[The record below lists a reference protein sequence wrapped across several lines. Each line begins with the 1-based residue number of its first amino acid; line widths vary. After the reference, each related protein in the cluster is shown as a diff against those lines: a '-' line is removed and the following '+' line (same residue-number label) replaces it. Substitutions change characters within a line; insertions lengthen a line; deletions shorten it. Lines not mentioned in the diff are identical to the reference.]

1 VQAGEPVAIAFEVG
15 ATQHAPMT
23 TALTGAP
30 APRSYA
36 KLPGP
41 RGLPLLGSAL
51 ALDPSN
57 LHHQLVAW
65 ADTYGPAFRMSV
77 GRRRFLVLTDHAAI
91 QSALRDRPTRF
102 RRPDRS
108 GARAR
113 EMGFDDGLFFANG
126 EVWARQRR
134 IVMAGFNPAQ
144 LKAYFDSIRDVAARL
159 ERRWRTAARR
169 DDEIDVQADLM
180 RYTVDVVAG
189 LAFGHDVD
197 TLSTDGDAIPQH
209 LNRIFPALWRRT
221 LAPIPWWRWF
231 PTRGDR
237 ELDASVAEVQ
247 AAIRGFVAAARA
259 RLAADPARRARPANV
274 LEAMLVAAEDEG
286 HPLADADVAGNVF
299 VLLLAGEDTTAN
311 TIAWLVHLL
320 HANPAALARAR
331 DEVRR
336 VAPSPA
342 AFTPESVAALEYV
355 EACLH
360 ETMRLKPVAPLLT
373 AEAVVDTELAGV
385 AVPTGVVVFAVLRHD
400 SVREPW
406 VAAPTEFRP
415 ERWLDPAQVAG
426 LKRVSMPFGA
436 GSRICPGRGLALLEM
451 KMAAAVLLGSF
462 AELDVYGAGGRPV
475 REQMAFAMGPVG
487 LRMRLREGD
496 EGGGGR

>member
-1 VQAGEPVAIAFEVG
+1 
-15 ATQHAPMT
+15 MT
-23 TALTGAP
+23 TVPAGAR
-30 APRSYA
+30 APRPYA
-36 KLPGP
+36 TLPGP
-41 RGLPLLGSAL
+41 PGLPLLGNAL
-51 ALDPSN
+51 ALDPPN

-65 ADTYGPAFRMSV
+65 ADTYGPAYRLRI
-77 GRRRFLVLTDHAAI
+77 GRRRFLVVTDHAAI
-91 QSALRDRPTRF
+91 QTALRDRPARF

-108 GARAR
+108 GERAR

-159 ERRWRTAARR
+159 ERRWRAAARR
-169 DDEIDVQADLM
+169 SAEIDVQADLM

-189 LAFGHDVD
+189 LAFGRAVD
-197 TLSTDGDAIPQH
+197 TLSSDGDAIQQH
-209 LNRIFPALWRRT
+209 LNRIFPALWLRT

-231 PTRGDR
+231 PTRADR
-237 ELDASVAEVQ
+237 ELAASVAEVQ

-274 LEAMLVAAEDEG
+274 LEAMLVAAEDER

-320 HANPAALARAR
+320 HANPGALARAR

-342 AFTPESVAALEYV
+342 AFTPESIAALEYV

-385 AVPTGVVVFAVLRHD
+385 AVPAGVIVFAVLRHD

-406 VAAPTEFRP
+406 VGAPAEFRP
-415 ERWLDPAQVAG
+415 ERWLDPVQVAG

-451 KMAAAVLLGSF
+451 KMAAAVLLGAFDALES
-462 AELDVYGAGGRPV
+462 YGAGGRPV
-475 REQMAFAMGPVG
+475 REHMAFAMGPVG
-487 LRMRLREGD
+487 LRMRLRERD
-496 EGGGGR
+496 DRGGGRQGRA